1 MRGGKRQGAGRKK
14 GATAVKTREIADR
27 AMAEG
32 ITPLEVMLGAMRCAW
47 ENGDKEKAA
56 SHAKDAAPYMH
67 PRLAAIE
74 HSGDADNPVAHAIM
88 TGVPHAPTDN
98 DDQRPAA
105 QSH

>member
-14 GATAVKTREIADR
+14 GATAFKTREIAER

-32 ITPLEVMLGAMRCAW
+32 ITPLEVMLGAMRTAW
-47 ENGDKEKAA
+47 ENGDREKAA
-56 SHAKDAAPYMH
+56 NHAKDAAPYMH
-67 PRLAAIE
+67 PRLAAVQ
-74 HSGDADNPVAHAIM
+74 HSGDADNPLAVAVM
-88 TGVPHAPTDN
+88 TGVPPNDTDN